1 MSTILALTVA
11 TFADHEMEEKL
22 ALTIK
27 GWSKIGHKEKD
38 QELVQ

>member
-11 TFADHEMEEKL
+11 EMEEKL

-27 GWSKIGHKEKD
+27 GLCKIGHKEKD
-38 QELVQ
+38 QVQ